1 MEKIKV
7 IVLFVLVICTTKSY
21 SQDYF
26 EILSLNHP
34 NSIKIGGVMKNAKRN
49 KIFNEK
55 DKIEWVDALQWIKAK
70 KVNDKSK
77 DLYKFSFHEFKKLGV
92 GTVRD
97 YLIKKK
103 QLAHKGG
110 QRIIASENTF
120 YLFGT
125 NDTLFLE
132 RKEQNNER
140 KIVKAKWKCD
150 GYQGESQIFPTSDGK
165 FYVIPSGVFHDI
177 QSLPKSIS
185 LSVREELLDENSIYN
200 VYPQIEVYYLPD

>member
-7 IVLFVLVICTTKSY
+7 IVLFVLVICTSKSY
-21 SQDYF
+21 SQEYF
-26 EILSLNHP
+26 EILGISHP
-34 NSIKIGGVMKNAKRN
+34 YRIKIGGVTKSVKRN

-55 DKIEWVDALQWIKAK
+55 EKIEWIDSLQWIKAK

-77 DLYKFSFHEFKKLGV
+77 DRYKFSFHEFKKLGV

-120 YLFGT
+120 YLLGT

-140 KIVKAKWKCD
+140 KIIKAKWKCD
-150 GYQGESQIFPTSDGK
+150 GYQGESQIFPTLDGK
-165 FYVIPSGVFHDI
+165 FYVIPSGVFLEI
-177 QSLPKSIS
+177 RSLPKSIS
-185 LSVREELLDENSIYN
+185 LSIREELLDENSIYN
-200 VYPQIEVYYLPD
+200 VYPKIEVYYLPD

>member
-7 IVLFVLVICTTKSY
+7 IVLFVLVICTSKSY
-21 SQDYF
+21 SQEYF
-26 EILSLNHP
+26 EILGISHP
-34 NSIKIGGVMKNAKRN
+34 YSIKIGGVTKSVKRN

-55 DKIEWVDALQWIKAK
+55 EKIEWIDSLQWIKAK

-77 DLYKFSFHEFKKLGV
+77 DRYKFSFHEFKKLGV

-120 YLFGT
+120 YLLGT

-140 KIVKAKWKCD
+140 KIIKAKWKCD

-165 FYVIPSGVFHDI
+165 FYVIPSSVFLEI
-177 QSLPKSIS
+177 RSLPKSIS
-185 LSVREELLDENSIYN
+185 LSIREELLDENSIYN
-200 VYPQIEVYYLPD
+200 VYPLLSKEILP